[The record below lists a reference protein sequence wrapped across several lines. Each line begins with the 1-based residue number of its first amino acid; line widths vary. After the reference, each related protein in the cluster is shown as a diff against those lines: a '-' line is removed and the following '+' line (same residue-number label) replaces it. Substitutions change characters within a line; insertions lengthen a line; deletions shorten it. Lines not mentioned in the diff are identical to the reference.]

1 MNKWWES
8 TSGVE
13 TMTTFLKDVER
24 TFAKEIDAMTDSIT
38 EGKRNSE
45 SASEEYE
52 YELEE
57 LEVLKRKRSEL

>member
-13 TMTTFLKDVER
+13 TMTTFLKDFEQ
-24 TFAKEIDAMTDSIT
+24 TLAKEIDAMTHSIT
-38 EGKRNSE
+38 DSKRNSE
-45 SASEEYE
+45 SVGEEYE

-57 LEVLKRKRSEL
+57 L